1 MSRVASS
8 SAVLPAP
15 PAEGS
20 PYVRLPTS
28 IWFIFGSGA
37 VLGLTTANPWL
48 TAAALLLL
56 PVFIS
61 LLWRQ
66 GETPVLLFAV
76 GYQWLQVTA
85 KVFHA
90 DVLGVPVSG
99 LSKYAVGD
107 LPSVEVAVWLSLL
120 GLLVLAVGMRV
131 GMRRLKSMHTA
142 GVGLEAA
149 SFSPE
154 RAFMLYLGGAVF
166 SEVVREF
173 AWVIG
178 GLAQPLLA
186 LSAVKWVFFFV
197 LGYVVLRRRERYP
210 YFVAAVLI
218 EFIGGIGFFSGF
230 KTVLFVTLLVLFTV
244 RYTLRPSTII
254 SSTFILAALLVFGAA
269 WTSVKS
275 EYRAFLNQGTRTQS
289 VVVSQGEQLEKLGE
303 MLGQLTA
310 EDISLAME
318 PLFERIAYV
327 DYLALT
333 LDYVPQYRPHEG
345 GHVWLGSIRHVFMP
359 RILFPSKPNLT
370 SDSELTMRYT
380 GLYLASDAEGTS
392 ISIGYMG
399 ESYVDFGPYGMFV
412 PIFLLGLFWGTMYYF
427 FMTKARF
434 TILGYA
440 FATAL
445 LLNAYQF
452 EMASIKL
459 LGGVLIRFI
468 VLALVIHYFEAR
480 IAMWLQGRAA
490 PVRAPRRVVA
500 DQPATS

>member
-1 MSRVASS
+1 MSSAVPS
-8 SAVLPAP
+8 SAVLAAP
-15 PAEGS
+15 LAEES
-20 PYVRLPTS
+20 PYVKLPAS
-28 IWFIFGSGA
+28 LWAVFGGLA
-37 VLGLTTANPWL
+37 LLGLTTANPWL
-48 TAAALLLL
+48 TAVALLLL

-76 GYQWLQVTA
+76 GFQWLQVTA

-90 DVLGVPVSG
+90 DVLGVSVND
-99 LSKYAVGD
+99 LSYGA
-107 LPSVEVAVWLSLL
+107 STVEQAVWLSLL
-120 GLLVLAVGMRV
+120 GLVVLAVGMRV
-131 GMRRLKSMHTA
+131 GMRRLKPMHTA
-142 GVGLEAA
+142 GVGLEVAV
-149 SFSPE
+149 FSPE
-154 RAFMLYLGGAVF
+154 RAFMLYLAGAVF

-186 LSAVKWVFFFV
+186 LAAVKWVFFFV

-210 YFVAAVLI
+210 YFVAAILI
-218 EFIGGIGFFSGF
+218 EFVGGIGFFSGF
-230 KTVLFVTLLVLFTV
+230 KTVLFVTLIVLFTV
-244 RYTLRPSTII
+244 RYTLRPSMVIY
-254 SSTFILAALLVFGAA
+254 STFILTALLVFGAV
-269 WTSVKS
+269 WTSVKGD
-275 EYRAFLNQGTRTQS
+275 YRAFLNQGTGMQS
-289 VVVSQGEQLEKLGE
+289 VVVSQAEQFEKLGE
-303 MLGQLTA
+303 LIGELSA
-310 EDISLAME
+310 EDVALGME
-318 PLFERIAYV
+318 PMFERIAYV
-327 DYLALT
+327 DFFALT
-333 LDYVPQYRPHEG
+333 LDYVPQYQPHEG
-345 GHVWLGSIRHVFMP
+345 GRVWLSSIQHVVTP
-359 RILFPSKPNLT
+359 RILFPSKPRLR
-370 SDSELTMRYT
+370 SDSELTMLYT

-427 FMTKARF
+427 FMAKARF

-468 VLALVIHYFEAR
+468 VLALVIHFLEAR
-480 IAMWLQGRAA
+480 IATWLQGRAA
-490 PVRAPRRVVA
+490 PVRVPRRAVA
-500 DQPATS
+500 DRPATS